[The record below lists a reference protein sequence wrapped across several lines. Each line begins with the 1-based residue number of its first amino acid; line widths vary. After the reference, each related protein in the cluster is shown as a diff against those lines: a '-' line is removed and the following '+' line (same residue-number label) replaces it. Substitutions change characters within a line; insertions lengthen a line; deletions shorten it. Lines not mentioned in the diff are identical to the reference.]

1 MSETSTKQP
10 DQDMQSPPP
19 RVSVVLPARNEAG
32 AIGGVVR
39 KVIECVPDS
48 EVIVVSDGSTDGT
61 DELAREAGAR
71 VLRHPYSKGNGAAI
85 KAGARAARGDILV
98 FLDAD
103 GQHDPTDIL
112 RLLVRLD
119 EGYDMVVGARQPGSQ
134 ASIGRGLANAIY
146 NRLASYMTGHPVA
159 DLTSGFRAVRAHL
172 FREFLY
178 LLPNG
183 FSYPTTS
190 TMAFFRAGYSVAY
203 EPIHAAPRIGKSHIR
218 LAHDGARF
226 LLIIFK
232 VGSLYSPL
240 KLFAPV
246 AATLFFLG
254 AGWYGHTF
262 IAEGRFT
269 NMSALLL
276 TGGVMVFL
284 MGLISEQITALMYR
298 ETGSEELKQINEND

>member
-10 DQDMQSPPP
+10 DQDMQRPPP

-246 AATLFFLG
+246 AATLFLLG

-298 ETGSEELKQINEND
+298 DTESDTQERPQ